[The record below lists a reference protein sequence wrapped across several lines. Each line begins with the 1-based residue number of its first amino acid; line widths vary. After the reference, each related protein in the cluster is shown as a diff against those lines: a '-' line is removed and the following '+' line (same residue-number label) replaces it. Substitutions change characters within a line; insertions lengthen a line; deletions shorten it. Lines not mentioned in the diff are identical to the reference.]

1 MVIFTPS
8 VTLFKHITMKKLV
21 FLSLLIVF
29 AATAAKSQIKT
40 KPEKT
45 RLQAPSK
52 IIAPVPVEPK
62 TPPPPPSTNKSSN
75 AGNQDIPVYTLTSAR
90 VNIKTGNDNKEFPS
104 QVLVTLM
111 AKSTPQD
118 WRNYIQINL
127 GNEMK
132 INSDTEFGLDLEGR
146 APTPLE
152 TFQKS
157 GIALSINYIPN
168 FFADAWKIESVSLI
182 LEFKDQ
188 NGNLHPSLGRK
199 TVVFSNAYGFLNN
212 EFRYIKCFTDASFSP
227 LTAVIS
233 KGY

>member
-1 MVIFTPS
+1 
-8 VTLFKHITMKKLV
+8 MKIL
-21 FLSLLIVF
+21 FLSILIVF
-29 AATAAKSQIKT
+29 AASAARAQIKT
-40 KPEKT
+40 KVQKT

-52 IIAPVPVEPK
+52 IIDPEPAEPK
-62 TPPPPPSTNKSSN
+62 TPPSPPPTNKSSN
-75 AGNQDIPVYTLTSAR
+75 TSSQDIPVYTLTSAR
-90 VNIKTGNDNKEFPS
+90 VNIRTGNDNKEFPS

-152 TFQKS
+152 TFQKA
-157 GIALSINYIPN
+157 GLTLRINYVPN

-182 LEFKDQ
+182 LEFNDQ

-199 TVVFSNAYGFLNN
+199 TIVFSNAYGFLNN
-212 EFRYIKCFTDASFSP
+212 DFRYMKCFTDESFSP

-233 KGY
+233 KEY

>member
-1 MVIFTPS
+1 MRKLLFLSTLAIFT
-8 VTLFKHITMKKLV
+8 ITV
-21 FLSLLIVF
+21 
-29 AATAAKSQIKT
+29 AQAQIKT
-40 KPEKT
+40 RTGKVK
-45 RLQAPSK
+45 LQAPSK
-52 IIAPVPVEPK
+52 TIEPVPTEPK
-62 TPPPPPSTNKSSN
+62 TPPPPPPINKSSN
-75 AGNQDIPVYTLTSAR
+75 TDNQTTPVYTLTSVR
-90 VNIKTGNDNKEFPS
+90 VNIKTGSDNKEFPS
-104 QVLVTLM
+104 KVFVTLM

-118 WRNYIQINL
+118 WRNYLQFNL
-127 GNEMK
+127 SNEMK

-152 TFQKS
+152 TFQRA
-157 GIALSINYIPN
+157 GIALSISYEPN
-168 FFADAWKIESVSLI
+168 FFADAWKIESVSLV

-212 EFRYIKCFTDASFSP
+212 EFRYMKCFTDESFTP